1 MIDAK
6 GHTYVRE
13 EKSSIAVLLLLGIYV
28 LSELEHHPFRILD
41 LIYLIL
47 ISLLLVRQLLSLYA
61 NVSISKP
68 ESVAYMVLIVL
79 SISFLPRFKTL
90 QHPF

>member
-6 GHTYVRE
+6 GHTYIRE
-13 EKSSIAVLLLLGIYV
+13 EKSSVAVLLLLGIYV

-61 NVSISKP
+61 NASISKP
-68 ESVAYMVLIVL
+68 ESVIEGILIVL
-79 SISFLPRFKTL
+79 AISILPRFKML
-90 QHPF
+90 QNPL